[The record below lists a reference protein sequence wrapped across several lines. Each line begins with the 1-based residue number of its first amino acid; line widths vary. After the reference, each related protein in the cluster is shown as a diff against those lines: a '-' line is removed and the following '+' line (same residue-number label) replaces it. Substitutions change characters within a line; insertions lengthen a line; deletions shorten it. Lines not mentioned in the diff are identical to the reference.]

1 VNVTEIGQGIRHRQ
15 RYSLAGVYP
24 ALVVDVSDPE
34 DQGRVRV
41 ELPWI
46 AEEDIGQAQAW
57 ARCATFMAGA
67 DRGSWFIP
75 EIGDEVL
82 IAFIAGNPR
91 WPVVVGALWNGVD
104 NPPETMDPGGENNIR
119 SITSRSGHR
128 VTLDDTAGA
137 ELVKIET
144 QGGHVLNLDDGNGGV
159 ITVHHSGGAEIKI
172 DASGT
177 ISITAINQVNIDAPA
192 GLNVTASM
200 VDVQAPMSTFS
211 GVVKAETVI
220 TNAVVSSSYTP
231 GAGNVW

>member
-1 VNVTEIGQGIRHRQ
+1 VSVADLGRVNQQRQ
-15 RYSLAGVYP
+15 RYRLVGVYP
-24 ALVVDVSDPE
+24 ALVVDVRDPG
-34 DQGRVRV
+34 DQGRVKV

-82 IAFIAGNPR
+82 IAFVAGNPR
-91 WPVVVGALWNGVD
+91 WPIVIGALWNGVD
-104 NPPETMDPGGENNIR
+104 NSPETMDPGGENNIR

-137 ELVKIET
+137 EKIKLET
-144 QGGHVLNLDDGNGGV
+144 QGGHVLNLDDGSGGV

-177 ISITAINQVNIDAPA
+177 ISITAINQVSLDAPA

-200 VDVQAPMSTFS
+200 VDVQAPISTFS
-211 GVVKAETVI
+211 GVVKADTVI
-220 TNAVVSSSYTP
+220 TNAVISSSYTP
-231 GAGNVW
+231 GAGNIW